1 MLAKL
6 KSIVFLAVL
15 SEQNIS
21 KFIYHDTSYTI
32 YHGDVFKYNYMI
44 FFTVSFLLVTLF
56 LIFHN
61 VSLVSL
67 RTISVT
73 LLDYSEVTLHFLT
86 VLSSTKTTRV
96 CSITWWK
103 VLWKQSGTMWEHQLW
118 FQSLRL
124 VEMLCL
130 CSLPRRLTMCV
141 ELVSNQ
147 LESVTSRGCWDAHKH
162 IHL

>member
-6 KSIVFLAVL
+6 KIIVVLAVL
-15 SEQNIS
+15 CEENIS

-32 YHGDVFKYNYMI
+32 YHKDVFKYNYMI
-44 FFTVSFLLVTLF
+44 FFAVSFLLVTLF

-96 CSITWWK
+96 CSIT
-103 VLWKQSGTMWEHQLW
+103 
-118 FQSLRL
+118 
-124 VEMLCL
+124 
-130 CSLPRRLTMCV
+130 
-141 ELVSNQ
+141 
-147 LESVTSRGCWDAHKH
+147 
-162 IHL
+162 